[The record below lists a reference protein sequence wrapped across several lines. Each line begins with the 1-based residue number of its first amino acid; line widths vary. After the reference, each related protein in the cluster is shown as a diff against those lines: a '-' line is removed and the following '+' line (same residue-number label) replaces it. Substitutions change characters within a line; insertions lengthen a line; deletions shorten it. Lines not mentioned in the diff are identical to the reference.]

1 MKGTRISEGLYN
13 MVKGW
18 LKEGYSIPKIIKM
31 LPDEVKVSPNTVRKI
46 KEAEDYEAYC
56 GIKKEE
62 PEKPPEKVVQITPYA
77 QTKEIVEVIGKT
89 NILLESIFQIGV
101 EQDGELK
108 KAQQAVEDI
117 HAIRTIVLSIR
128 DAMHG
133 IREEI
138 AELKKAWQ

>member
-31 LPDEVKVSPNTVRKI
+31 LPDEVKVSSNTVRKI

-62 PEKPPEKVVQITPYA
+62 PEKPPEKVLQITPYA
-77 QTKEIVEVIGKT
+77 QTKEIVEAIEKT
-89 NILLESIFQIGV
+89 NILLESIFQMMKENKEV
-101 EQDGELK
+101 TQELDDRVQWLFEYL
-108 KAQQAVEDI
+108 KA
-117 HAIRTIVLSIR
+117 
-128 DAMHG
+128 
-133 IREEI
+133 
-138 AELKKAWQ
+138 

>member
-13 MVKGW
+13 MIKGW
-18 LKEGYSIPKIIKM
+18 LKEGYSKAKILKM
-31 LPDEVKVSPNTVRKI
+31 LPDEAKVSPNTVRKVN
-46 KEAEDYEAYC
+46 ETADYDDYC
-56 GIKKEE
+56 GVKKE

-77 QTKEIVEVIGKT
+77 QTKDIVEAIGKT
-89 NILLESIFQIGV
+89 NILLESIFQITN
-101 EQDGELK
+101 EQAEELK

-117 HAIRTIVLSIR
+117 HTIRAIVLSIR

-138 AELKKAWQ
+138 SELKDAWK